1 VSPSD
6 FLLEIGTEEIPARF
20 IPGALSQLAETAT
33 RLLQEQA
40 IGHGRVQ
47 TFGTPRRL
55 TLQISEMAARQED
68 RTRQIMG
75 PSVRAA
81 YGADGKPTRAA
92 EGFAR
97 GQGVPLESLQVV
109 PTERGDY
116 IAAVLHEKGRDT
128 LEVMPQ
134 VAPQII
140 RTLSFPK
147 SMRWGSGSFR
157 FARPIHWVLALFGA
171 APVRF
176 ELDGLRS
183 SNLTRGHRFLSPED
197 VTVPEP
203 AAYLAVLRERFVVAD
218 PEERKEIIRAEIRR
232 MGQEAGGRVVEDEE
246 LLETV
251 TNLVEFPVP
260 MLGRF
265 EDKYLELPRELLVTV
280 MKGHQKYFAVEDE
293 KGPLLPYFITV
304 SNSAASNRGNVV
316 AGNERVLRARLED
329 ARFYFE
335 DDRATPLESRVKDL
349 KAVTYQI
356 KLGSVHD
363 KIERVTAIARKL
375 HDRLGFNQWNELLQV
390 CSLAK
395 ADLTTGVVY
404 EFPELQGYMGM
415 VYARQQGLKDEVAH
429 AIYEHYMPRFS
440 GDKIPDTDLGAVASL
455 ADKIDS
461 VVAFFSVGLVPTGS
475 EDPFALRRQAL
486 GVLAILDGRGYGVS
500 PAELV
505 DMALAALPSERATGR
520 ETRDK
525 VLDFVSQRLYVLLAG
540 EGHRQDDVLAVLATP
555 YTSLR
560 DVRARLAAL
569 SGLRSGR
576 TFSDLVMGAKRVYN
590 ILGKNRGAE
599 SVQEGLLQEA
609 AEQKLFRT
617 VQGLSGLDGS
627 QASRLSDLVDPING
641 FFDQV
646 LVMDK
651 DESLKNNRLA
661 LLAMVRELFGRVADF
676 SKITE

>member
-1 VSPSD
+1 MSTSD
-6 FLLEIGTEEIPARF
+6 FLLEVGTEELPARF
-20 IPGALSQLAETAT
+20 IPGALSQLGETAI
-33 RLLQEQA
+33 RLLDDQA
-40 IGHGRVQ
+40 IGHGKVQ

-68 RTRQIMG
+68 RTRQTMG

-81 YGADGKPTRAA
+81 YGPDGKPTRAA

-97 GQGVPLESLQVV
+97 GQGVPLESLKVV
-109 PTERGDY
+109 PTDRGDY
-116 IAAVLHEKGRDT
+116 VAAVLHEKGRNT
-128 LEVMPQ
+128 LEVMAE

-140 RTLSFPK
+140 SALSFPK
-147 SMRWGSGSFR
+147 SMRWGSGIFR
-157 FARPIHWVLALFGA
+157 FARPIHWVLALLGTD
-171 APVRF
+171 PVRF
-176 ELDGLRS
+176 ELDGIRS

-203 AAYLAVLRERFVVAD
+203 AAYLAVLRERFVVVD
-218 PEERKEIIRAEIRR
+218 PEERKQIIQEEIRR
-232 MGQEAGGRVVEDEE
+232 IGKEAGGRVVEDEE

-260 MLGRF
+260 MMGRF

-280 MKGHQKYFAVEDE
+280 MKGHQKYFAVEDD
-293 KGPLLPYFITV
+293 KGRLLPFFITV

-335 DDRATPLESRVKDL
+335 DDRATPLESRVNNL

-363 KIERVTAIARKL
+363 KIERVTAVARKL
-375 HDRLGFNQWNELLQV
+375 HDRLGFKQWNELLQV
-390 CSLAK
+390 CTLAK
-395 ADLTTGVVY
+395 VDLTTGVVY

-415 VYARQQGLKDEVAH
+415 VYARQEGLKSEVAQ

-440 GDKIPDTDLGAVASL
+440 GDKVPDTDLGAVASL
-455 ADKIDS
+455 ADKVDS

-486 GVLAILDGRGYGVS
+486 GVLAILDGRGYEVS

-505 DMALAALPSERATGR
+505 DMALAALPSDRAVGK

-525 VLDFVSQRLYVLLAG
+525 VLDFVSQRLHVLLTG
-540 EGHRQDDVLAVLATP
+540 EGNRQDHVAAVLATQ

-560 DVRARLAAL
+560 DVRARLGAL
-569 SGLRSGR
+569 SGLRSGT
-576 TFSDLVMGAKRVYN
+576 TFTDLVMGAKRVYN

-599 SVQEGLLQEA
+599 SVQEGLLKEP
-609 AEQKLFRT
+609 AEKELFRA
-617 VQGLSGLDGS
+617 VQGLSSLDCS
-627 QASRLSDLVDPING
+627 QAGRLSDLVDPING

-651 DESLKNNRLA
+651 DEKLKNNRLA
-661 LLAMVRELFGRVADF
+661 LLDRVRELFGRVADF
-676 SKITE
+676 SRISD